1 MMHQGEDGSM
11 GCCPVL
17 RVDTEVRFTAGVNL
31 PKNLGDSPVYF
42 YRLLGILPNA
52 RNQWSDFN
60 QQ

>member
-31 PKNLGDSPVYF
+31 PKNLGDSPILTSSSEGSSKK
-42 YRLLGILPNA
+42 LLII
-52 RNQWSDFN
+52 F
-60 QQ
+60 

>member
-31 PKNLGDSPVYF
+31 PKNLGDSPAFLSTPWDIAQCEESVERF
-42 YRLLGILPNA
+42 
-52 RNQWSDFN
+52 
-60 QQ
+60 